1 MLLNRY
7 DRLVF
12 LGDSNA
18 DNGNVFAMTKQ
29 TRPLPRHVYMDGRY
43 SNGKMWVDHLNDF
56 ATTSETIML
65 AYGCATID
73 NDIVAGT
80 VPMPDGTRNE
90 VPSLTEQVACLHT
103 QFGKLRS
110 DDLVF
115 VFVGSNDLNSLID
128 RGPTYITKQTFTP
141 EILATRLRNA
151 VRELC
156 QRGGA
161 RNVILM
167 NIRPREDYP
176 SVLALNSPKTTLLTR
191 QVTAAL
197 NMAIGKEIAELQ
209 MELGGEY
216 MVDIFDTYSFQ
227 KRITQDPAAF
237 GIDPDV
243 QTPSYNVTAVQGQR
257 ATDLVNPDSSLF
269 LDGAHMAKRAH
280 ALLAAEVIRHIALS
294 LATR

>member
-18 DNGNVFAMTKQ
+18 DNGNVFAMTGQ
-29 TRPLPRHVYMDGRY
+29 TRPMPEHVYMDGRY

-80 VPMPDGTRNE
+80 VPMPDGTRKE
-90 VPSLTEQVACLHT
+90 VPSLTEQVTRLHT
-103 QFGKLRS
+103 QVGKLRS
-110 DDLVF
+110 NDLVF
-115 VFVGSNDLNSLID
+115 AFVGSNDLNSLID
-128 RGPTYITKQTFTP
+128 TGPTYITKQTFTP
-141 EILATRLRNA
+141 EMLATRLRKA
-151 VRELC
+151 VQELC
-156 QRGGA
+156 LVGGA
-161 RNVILM
+161 RNVIVM
-167 NIRPREDYP
+167 NVRPREDYP
-176 SVLALNSPKTTLLTR
+176 SVLALNSPETIQLTR

-197 NMAIGKEIAELQ
+197 NVAIGKEIAELQ
-209 MELGGEY
+209 RELGGEY

-227 KRITQDPAAF
+227 KRVTQDPAAF
-237 GIDPDV
+237 GIGPDV
-243 QTPSYNVTAVQGQR
+243 QTPCYNVAAVQGKR

-280 ALLAAEVIRHIALS
+280 ALLAAEVVKHIALS